1 MLIQSLTQ
9 GSMNIV
15 EYFQFY
21 NLNKINSTFRRIIV
35 TELIKITV
43 YWYFNLNWIG
53 RSLSEPKSIIPWVFL
68 TIFPTITTYYYRLW
82 RLPDN
87 HFRCPWERVCEVRTL
102 KQMFH
107 SENKRF
113 NMLSSFVDRDNTS
126 TISFLFVCFSLYLL
140 IWKRFVELTFCIV
153 INVLEFGEEH
163 VLKRLPA
170 SRKN

>member
-43 YWYFNLNWIG
+43 YWYFNLNCIG
-53 RSLSEPKSIIPWVFL
+53 RSLSEPKSIMPWVFL
-68 TIFPTITTYYYRLW
+68 TIFPTITTYYYRLR

-126 TISFLFVCFSLYLL
+126 TISFFVRLFF
-140 IWKRFVELTFCIV
+140 FVFT
-153 INVLEFGEEH
+153 NLEAICWANILH
-163 VLKRLPA
+163 CD
-170 SRKN
+170 